1 MVRFEVDSITG
12 GSATCGNML
21 VEIANNYSSGYNNSV
36 FTGTQQIQVPYK
48 YEYTNTDFLHPF
60 NSGFNQS
67 NTDYSAYFNLAS
79 FPNALTMQFDDM
91 IGASLF
97 NPYKTTS
104 VNTDDN
110 KVNKNTPVKK
120 PKQTT
125 STTGKSSSNSSSG
138 LISNIWTGIKDGVSS
153 IGSFISGLLRKLVDF
168 AYSFVGRVNNDREG
182 NRLFS
187 GGQSR
192 AWCADFVTYCVKK
205 AFGNK
210 LPSDF
215 GSPAV
220 SGLRDWGIKHGC
232 YSTAPEPRTAAAMKN
247 YLKSK
252 VKPGDI
258 MIQKRNGRSHTG
270 IVKSVAPD
278 GSSYTV
284 VEGNASDSVKT
295 VTYQATNGY
304 LSGFVSLS
312 QFA

>member
-1 MVRFEVDSITG
+1 MVWFTIDNNVSG
-12 GSATCGNML
+12 NSATCGNLL
-21 VEIANNYSSGYNNSV
+21 VDMANNHQLTYRNSV
-36 FTGTQQIQVPYK
+36 FTGSQQQIQIPYK
-48 YEYTNTDFLHPF
+48 FDYSNMNLLNPF
-60 NSGFNQS
+60 NFGAYQS
-67 NTDYSAYFNLAS
+67 NNDYTDYFNLTTS
-79 FPNALTMQFDDM
+79 PNGLTLQFEDM

-97 NPYKTTS
+97 NPYKIKDNNNNDNNNEKPEPAKKKTVPSTKKTPS
-104 VNTDDN
+104 VA
-110 KVNKNTPVKK
+110 
-120 PKQTT
+120 
-125 STTGKSSSNSSSG
+125 SR
-138 LISNIWTGIKDGVSS
+138 IWTGIKRGVSA
-153 IGSFISGLLRKLVDF
+153 IGSAISDFLKRLVNF
-168 AYSFVGRVNNDREG
+168 AYSFVGNVNSDREG
-182 NRLFS
+182 NRIFS

-205 AFGNK
+205 SLGNK

-247 YLKSK
+247 YLKTK

-270 IVKSVAPD
+270 IVKSVAAD
-278 GSSYTV
+278 GSTYTV
-284 VEGNASDSVKT
+284 VEGNASNKVKT
-295 VTYQATNGY
+295 VTYNATNGY